1 MELSVRRTSIVALAI
16 AGGGLS
22 ASASAQQACGER
34 LTKAALTLARPNLA
48 SVRITSQTSLVH
60 VRAHPGCGGELET
73 RAQLYLESSF
83 SGCEAWGSGQIATA
97 SNANHRVTAQRDCA
111 VYLCSTAWHTRGR
124 SYFNDAEL
132 ATVRGNAVRAGELCQ
147 LGSPPPPPPPPPPAP
162 KSAVQPKVIPKP
174 VVQDPSR
181 FVAPVEVPEQIKPE
195 EGLDLGVE
203 GGVPGGV
210 EGGVPGGVVGGV
222 VGGLPD
228 APPPM
233 QAVRVGGQIK
243 EPKKLKNITPVYP
256 DIAKQARVQG
266 VVILECTISPQG
278 KVTDVKVLRGIPLL
292 DAAAI
297 EAVKQWV
304 YTPTLLNGV
313 PVPVIMTVT
322 VNFRLS

>member
-1 MELSVRRTSIVALAI
+1 V
-16 AGGGLS
+16 
-22 ASASAQQACGER
+22 Q
-34 LTKAALTLARPNLA
+34 TK
-48 SVRITSQTSLVH
+48 VV
-60 VRAHPGCGGELET
+60 E
-73 RAQLYLESSF
+73 
-83 SGCEAWGSGQIATA
+83 EA
-97 SNANHRVTAQRDCA
+97 
-111 VYLCSTAWHTRGR
+111 
-124 SYFNDAEL
+124 
-132 ATVRGNAVRAGELCQ
+132 
-147 LGSPPPPPPPPPPAP
+147 
-162 KSAVQPKVIPKP
+162 K
-174 VVQDPSR
+174 
-181 FVAPVEVPEQIKPE
+181 FVAPVEVPDQVKPE
-195 EGLDLGVE
+195 QGLDLGVE

-243 EPKKLKNITPVYP
+243 EPKKLKNVNPVYP

-292 DAAAI
+292 DAAAM
-297 EAVKQWV
+297 EAVKLWV

>member
-1 MELSVRRTSIVALAI
+1 MLDE
-16 AGGGLS
+16 
-22 ASASAQQACGER
+22 
-34 LTKAALTLARPNLA
+34 
-48 SVRITSQTSLVH
+48 
-60 VRAHPGCGGELET
+60 
-73 RAQLYLESSF
+73 
-83 SGCEAWGSGQIATA
+83 
-97 SNANHRVTAQRDCA
+97 
-111 VYLCSTAWHTRGR
+111 
-124 SYFNDAEL
+124 
-132 ATVRGNAVRAGELCQ
+132 
-147 LGSPPPPPPPPPPAP
+147 AP
-162 KSAVQPKVIPKP
+162 K
-174 VVQDPSR
+174 
-181 FVAPVEVPEQIKPE
+181 FTAPVEVPDQIKPE
-195 EGLDLGVE
+195 EGIDLGVE

-228 APPPM
+228 APPPC
-233 QAVRVGGQIK
+233 RPSGSGGQIK
-243 EPKKLKNITPVYP
+243 EPKKLKNVAPVYP

-322 VNFRLS
+322 VNFKLS

>member
-1 MELSVRRTSIVALAI
+1 MRQRLFEDLIESDVVAHKTKQSYTLPVSIALH
-16 AGGGLS
+16 
-22 ASASAQQACGER
+22 
-34 LTKAALTLARPNLA
+34 ALVLLVVVVVPL
-48 SVRITSQTSLVH
+48 ITSEELPEPTS
-60 VRAHPGCGGELET
+60 
-73 RAQLYLESSF
+73 
-83 SGCEAWGSGQIATA
+83 
-97 SNANHRVTAQRDCA
+97 A
-111 VYLCSTAWHTRGR
+111 VKA
-124 SYFNDAEL
+124 FFVEPA
-132 ATVRGNAVRAGELCQ
+132 AP
-147 LGSPPPPPPPPPPAP
+147 PPPPPPPPPPAP
-162 KSAVQPKVIPKP
+162 KAVVQPKVTATPVPQENPK
-174 VVQDPSR
+174 
-181 FVAPVEVPEQIKPE
+181 FTAPVEEPNEIKPE
-195 EGLDLGVE
+195 EGIDLGVE

-228 APPPM
+228 APPPT
-233 QAVRVGGQIK
+233 QAVRVGGNIK
-243 EPKKLKNITPVYP
+243 EPKKLKDVKPSYP

>member
-1 MELSVRRTSIVALAI
+1 MAQRRLFEDLIESDVVAHKTGQSKIMPVSVALHVLMLVFIIIVPLLRPDILPEPA
-16 AGGGLS
+16 AAVKAFFVEPMS
-22 ASASAQQACGER
+22 A
-34 LTKAALTLARPNLA
+34 
-48 SVRITSQTSLVH
+48 
-60 VRAHPGCGGELET
+60 
-73 RAQLYLESSF
+73 
-83 SGCEAWGSGQIATA
+83 
-97 SNANHRVTAQRDCA
+97 
-111 VYLCSTAWHTRGR
+111 
-124 SYFNDAEL
+124 
-132 ATVRGNAVRAGELCQ
+132 
-147 LGSPPPPPPPPPPAP
+147 PPPPPPPPPPAP
-162 KSAVQPKVIPKP
+162 KAQVTPKVIPKP
-174 VVQDPSR
+174 VIQDPTK

-228 APPPM
+228 APPPV

-243 EPKKLKNITPVYP
+243 EPKKLKNVAPVYP

-266 VVILECTISPQG
+266 IVILECTISPQG

>member
-1 MELSVRRTSIVALAI
+1 MRQRLFEDLIESDVVAHKTKQSYTLPVSIALH
-16 AGGGLS
+16 
-22 ASASAQQACGER
+22 
-34 LTKAALTLARPNLA
+34 ALVLLVVVVVPL
-48 SVRITSQTSLVH
+48 ITSEELPEPTS
-60 VRAHPGCGGELET
+60 
-73 RAQLYLESSF
+73 
-83 SGCEAWGSGQIATA
+83 
-97 SNANHRVTAQRDCA
+97 A
-111 VYLCSTAWHTRGR
+111 VKA
-124 SYFNDAEL
+124 FFVEPA
-132 ATVRGNAVRAGELCQ
+132 AP
-147 LGSPPPPPPPPPPAP
+147 PPPPPPPPPPAP
-162 KSAVQPKVIPKP
+162 KAQVQPRVAPTPVPQENPK
-174 VVQDPSR
+174 
-181 FVAPVEVPEQIKPE
+181 FTAPVEVPEEIKPE
-195 EGLDLGVE
+195 EGIDLGVE

-228 APPPM
+228 APPPT

-243 EPKKLKNITPVYP
+243 EPKKLKDVKPTYP

>member
-1 MELSVRRTSIVALAI
+1 MAQHRLFEDLIESDTVKHKTEQSKILPVSIGLHVALLLLVVIVPLLRPDVLPEPA
-16 AGGGLS
+16 
-22 ASASAQQACGER
+22 
-34 LTKAALTLARPNLA
+34 AALKAFFVEPMA
-48 SVRITSQTSLVH
+48 
-60 VRAHPGCGGELET
+60 A
-73 RAQLYLESSF
+73 
-83 SGCEAWGSGQIATA
+83 
-97 SNANHRVTAQRDCA
+97 
-111 VYLCSTAWHTRGR
+111 
-124 SYFNDAEL
+124 
-132 ATVRGNAVRAGELCQ
+132 
-147 LGSPPPPPPPPPPAP
+147 PPPPPPPPPPAP
-162 KSAVQPKVIPKP
+162 KAAVQPKPIPKP
-174 VVQDPSR
+174 VMSDPAR
-181 FVAPVEVPEQIKPE
+181 FVAPVDVPEQIKPE
-195 EGLDLGVE
+195 ESLDLGVE
-203 GGVPGGV
+203 GGVAGGV

-228 APPPM
+228 APAAV

-243 EPKKLKNITPVYP
+243 EPKKLKNVAPAYP

>member
-1 MELSVRRTSIVALAI
+1 MERRLFEDLIESDVVAH
-16 AGGGLS
+16 
-22 ASASAQQACGER
+22 
-34 LTKAALTLARPNLA
+34 K
-48 SVRITSQTSLVH
+48 TSQGKTLPVSLVIH
-60 VRAHPGCGGELET
+60 ALILVLVLVVPLLTSEELPEPT
-73 RAQLYLESSF
+73 SVVKAFFVEP
-83 SGCEAWGSGQIATA
+83 AAP
-97 SNANHRVTAQRDCA
+97 
-111 VYLCSTAWHTRGR
+111 
-124 SYFNDAEL
+124 
-132 ATVRGNAVRAGELCQ
+132 
-147 LGSPPPPPPPPPPAP
+147 PPPPPPPPPPAP
-162 KSAVQPKVIPKP
+162 KAAVQPKTPIKPIAPDEPK
-174 VVQDPSR
+174 
-181 FVAPVEVPEQIKPE
+181 FTAPVEVPDQVKPE
-195 EGLDLGVE
+195 EGIDLGVD

-228 APPPM
+228 APAPV

-243 EPKKLKNITPVYP
+243 EPKKLKDVKPNYP

>member
-1 MELSVRRTSIVALAI
+1 MRQRLFEDLIESDVVAHKTKQSYTLPVSIALHALVLLVVVVVPLLTSEDLPEPT
-16 AGGGLS
+16 S
-22 ASASAQQACGER
+22 AV
-34 LTKAALTLARPNLA
+34 KAFFVEPAAP
-48 SVRITSQTSLVH
+48 
-60 VRAHPGCGGELET
+60 
-73 RAQLYLESSF
+73 
-83 SGCEAWGSGQIATA
+83 
-97 SNANHRVTAQRDCA
+97 
-111 VYLCSTAWHTRGR
+111 
-124 SYFNDAEL
+124 
-132 ATVRGNAVRAGELCQ
+132 
-147 LGSPPPPPPPPPPAP
+147 PPPPPPPPPPAP
-162 KSAVQPKVIPKP
+162 KAAVVPKAMATP
-174 VVQDPSR
+174 VPTENK
-181 FVAPVEVPEQIKPE
+181 FTAPVEVPEEIKPE
-195 EGLDLGVE
+195 EGIDLGVE

-228 APPPM
+228 APPPP

-243 EPKKLKNITPVYP
+243 EPKQLKRVQPVYP

-292 DAAAI
+292 DASAI

-322 VNFRLS
+322 VNFKLS

>member
-1 MELSVRRTSIVALAI
+1 MARRLFEDLIESDTVVHKTSQSKILPISLALHAVGVLAI
-16 AGGGLS
+16 IIVPILQPGALPEP
-22 ASASAQQACGER
+22 AS
-34 LTKAALTLARPNLA
+34 
-48 SVRITSQTSLVH
+48 
-60 VRAHPGCGGELET
+60 
-73 RAQLYLESSF
+73 
-83 SGCEAWGSGQIATA
+83 
-97 SNANHRVTAQRDCA
+97 
-111 VYLCSTAWHTRGR
+111 
-124 SYFNDAEL
+124 
-132 ATVRGNAVRAGELCQ
+132 AVRAFFVEPM
-147 LGSPPPPPPPPPPAP
+147 SAPAPPPPPPPPAP
-162 KSAVQPKVIPKP
+162 KAAVVPKVEPKP
-174 VVQDPSR
+174 VPVQENR

-195 EGLDLGVE
+195 EGLDLGVA

-228 APPPM
+228 APPPPV

-243 EPKKLKNITPVYP
+243 EPKKLKNVDPVFP
-256 DIAKQARVQG
+256 NIAKAARVQG

-292 DAAAI
+292 NESAV